1 MSLPERPGL
10 LHAVPVL
17 NIFALLWLLFL
28 LGPSL
33 LRQSGVTVELPPSR
47 FQLDRY
53 QDTLVITLGPGDQ
66 APRIHLGRDAVGF
79 NELGERLEKLRADG
93 AAAKAIVLLQTD
105 NGTPV
110 GTERQVTELVLSKG
124 FKLAMVGAN
133 QADVITPETKS
144 DEAPAPGKPAAE
156 DRGDPK
162 APSSSATPSDKP

>member
-53 QDTLVITLGPGDQ
+53 QDTLVVTLGPGEQ
-66 APRIHLGRDAVGF
+66 APRMHFGRDAVDF
-79 NELGERLEKLRADG
+79 HQLGERLEKLRAEG

-105 NGTPV
+105 RGTPV
-110 GTERQVTELVLSKG
+110 GTEREVAELVLSKG

-133 QADVITPETKS
+133 QAEIAT
-144 DEAPAPGKPAAE
+144 PAPQPSE
-156 DRGDPK
+156 VDDRADPGH
-162 APSSSATPSDKP
+162 PSSPATPQAKP